1 MKEFQ
6 DVDLLERI
14 KDPKAVLSAAAL
26 TQVADLRL
34 SKKYSPAKIST
45 IKAHIFFHLYLIFYF
60 FSIPLIEY
68 IDNGWPAGDDGGA
81 KAAYRSIDNQAQLV
95 HWRSG
100 WRREVCC

>member
-45 IKAHIFFHLYLIFYF
+45 IKAHIFFHLY
-60 FSIPLIEY
+60 
-68 IDNGWPAGDDGGA
+68 
-81 KAAYRSIDNQAQLV
+81 
-95 HWRSG
+95 
-100 WRREVCC
+100 